1 MWKRCVWLVVDSFIN
16 AANVV
21 NCVISEVVDRQISG
35 IMSWRS
41 CYKNIVHKHENA
53 L

>member
-1 MWKRCVWLVVDSFIN
+1 MFGSGHQPKIEKGHPGGTEFGESET
-16 AANVV
+16 
-21 NCVISEVVDRQISG
+21 ISD
-35 IMSWRS
+35 MSWRS